1 MAQTR
6 KRRRRKHR
14 GTQTGRIDNRSRG
27 RPRNRAEARSRAQ
40 SRSKPSNR
48 QDRPPT
54 WRSALNRGL
63 LAAGVFLLLLLL
75 FAFKRPVLEA
85 VGIAAFML
93 VFYVPFGYYFD
104 QFFYRRRQRQKQ
116 QAREKPAD

>member
-1 MAQTR
+1 MAQTK

-40 SRSKPSNR
+40 SKSKPSDR
-48 QDRPPT
+48 QDRSPT

-63 LAAGVFLLLLLL
+63 LAAGVFLLLLL

-93 VFYVPFGYYFD
+93 VFYVPFCYYFD

>member
-1 MAQTR
+1 MAQTK

-14 GTQTGRIDNRSRG
+14 GTQTGRVDNRARG
-27 RPRNRAEARSRAQ
+27 RPRNRAEARSRAR
-40 SRSKPSNR
+40 SRSKPAQDR
-48 QDRPPT
+48 RDRPPT

-63 LAAGVFLLLLLL
+63 LAAGVFLLLMLL
-75 FAFKRPVLEA
+75 AFRRPVLEA

-104 QFFYRRRQRQKQ
+104 QFFYRRRQQQKQ
-116 QAREKPAD
+116 REREQGAS

>member
-1 MAQTR
+1 MAQTK

-27 RPRNRAEARSRAQ
+27 RPRNRAEARSRA
-40 SRSKPSNR
+40 RSKSKPTDR
-48 QDRPPT
+48 QDRLPT

-63 LAAGVFLLLLLL
+63 LAAGVFLLLML